1 MINIELS
8 KTKYIEI
15 LELLKSLE
23 KMDLVEALVEGYD
36 PDYTF
41 PIRKPKKEP
50 LSEDEG
56 SATEEDVSYT
66 IDSEGFW
73 SLK

>member
-1 MINIELS
+1 MINIEL
-8 KTKYIEI
+8 KKNVYVEI
-15 LELLKSLE
+15 LQLLESLE
-23 KMDLVEALVEGYD
+23 KNDLVEALVEGYD

-41 PIRKPKKEP
+41 PMRKPKKEP

>member
-1 MINIELS
+1 MINIEL
-8 KTKYIEI
+8 KKNVYVEI
-15 LELLKSLE
+15 LELLKSLK
-23 KMDLVEALVEGYD
+23 KMDLVEAMVEGYD
-36 PDYTF
+36 PEWKF

-56 SATEEDVSYT
+56 SAPDEDLSYT
-66 IDSEGFW
+66 IDEEGFW

>member
-1 MINIELS
+1 MINIEVS
-8 KTKYIEI
+8 KKHYIEI

-23 KMDLVEALVEGYD
+23 KVELVEAMVEGYD
-36 PDYTF
+36 PEYTF

-50 LSEDEG
+50 LSDDEG
-56 SATEEDVSYT
+56 SAPDEDVSYT